1 MIKKKTMS
9 LFLVLALVLTAVI
22 AIPATTY
29 ATDNFYFKSPQNDT
43 NFKVGDKVEVSFY
56 AGVERKQ
63 TSGIV
68 YVDPLTGEVYRNY
81 EEMPAML
88 FVYNK
93 DGDIVYSEKFKYYK
107 ATTLNTSFIPN
118 AAGKY
123 ELRIT
128 GKLYSNS
135 DDLYTADEI
144 TINVKGLPKKAN
156 TLKIKA
162 KTATVKYKKLKK
174 KNQTFAVGKVIS
186 FTKKGQGKMTY
197 AKASGNKKITINK
210 KTGKVTVK
218 KKLKKGTYKV
228 KVKVKAAGNSK
239 YKPVTK
245 TVTFK
250 IKVK

>member
-1 MIKKKTMS
+1 MKKKKTIS
-9 LFLVLALVLTAVI
+9 LFLTLALVFTAVI
-22 AIPATTY
+22 ALPATTY
-29 ATDNFYFKSPQNDT
+29 ANDNFYFITPQNNTDY
-43 NFKVGDKVEVSFY
+43 NVDDKVAVSFY

-88 FVYNK
+88 FVYK
-93 DGDIVYSEKFKYYK
+93 DGDIVYTEKFKYYK
-107 ATTLNTSFIPN
+107 ATTLNTSFIPD

-135 DDLYTADEI
+135 NDLYTADEI
-144 TINVKGLPKKAN
+144 TINVKALSKEAN
-156 TLKIKA
+156 PLKIKA
-162 KTATVKYKKLKK
+162 KTATVKYSKIKK
-174 KNQTFAVGKVIS
+174 KNQTLAVGKVIS
-186 FTKKGQGKMTY
+186 FTKKGQGKMIYT
-197 AKASGNKKITINK
+197 KASGNKRITINK

-239 YKPVTK
+239 YKPVTR